1 MFDNLSD
8 LKNSLRQKVLN
19 INGFKVEAV
28 GWLFQ
33 GILSC
38 KFIDNTNETRVI
50 FQQLIMLHICFFAI
64 RRSTDCLVSRCC

>member
-38 KFIDNTNETRVI
+38 KFIDNANETRVI
-50 FQQLIMLHICFFAI
+50 FQQLIVLSHLLFRNKKI
-64 RRSTDCLVSRCC
+64 D

>member
-33 GILSC
+33 VILSC

-50 FQQLIMLHICFFAI
+50 FQQLIVLSHSLFRNKKI
-64 RRSTDCLVSRCC
+64 D